1 MPPPPVHKH
10 PPAPMPDDDLPIVDA
25 HHHLWDLSGTL
36 KYPWLFSTEHGYL
49 GDYTRLAR
57 DYLPAEFRRDSALH
71 NVIGTVHIE
80 AECERNPIAQLGET
94 AWLTG
99 IAEKHGM
106 PNAIIGHAWIDTP
119 EAEEVLA
126 GHKKFPL
133 VRGIR
138 TKPVTASSPDQSVA
152 GQPRSIQDPK
162 WRASLALLTKYD
174 LSWDLRVPWWHLEE
188 VSEVVAE
195 HPNMRIVLNH
205 TGYPLHRTP
214 EALAGWRRGMEK
226 LAAYPNVH
234 CKISGL
240 TVRGA
245 AWTFEANAPIIRDTI
260 SIFGVN
266 RCMFASNF
274 PVDGVKASWD
284 HIFVSF
290 KRAVADFP
298 LVDRKKLFAENAL
311 SFYRMNIT

>member
-1 MPPPPVHKH
+1 MNKVKPL
-10 PPAPMPDDDLPIVDA
+10 PDEDIPIVDA
-25 HHHLWDLSGTL
+25 HHHLWDLSGKL

-57 DYLPAEFRRDSALH
+57 DYLPDEFRRDSALH

-80 AECERNPIAQLGET
+80 AECERNPAAQLGET
-94 AWLTG
+94 AWLTE
-99 IAEKHGM
+99 IAAQYGM
-106 PNAIIGHAWIDTP
+106 PNAIVGHAWIDTP

-138 TKPVTASSPDQSVA
+138 TKPVTALSPDQSVA

-162 WRASLALLTKYD
+162 WRAGLDLLRKYD
-174 LSWDLRVPWWHLEE
+174 LSWDLRVPWWHLDEAAG
-188 VSEVVAE
+188 VVAE
-195 HPNMRIVLNH
+195 HPNLRVVLNH

-226 LAAYPNVH
+226 LAAHPNVH

-245 AWTFEANAPIIRDTI
+245 AWTYAANAPIIRDTI
-260 SIFGVN
+260 SIFGVD

-298 LVDRKKLFAENAL
+298 LEERRKLFAANAIA
-311 SFYRMNIT
+311 FYRIQLP